1 MADIY
6 QQVAFMALRDDKGA
20 FSISVPLYVKVSDV
34 NKNGNTEE
42 EAALMH
48 RVSSVMMKHYDR
60 QIAEHIANLKKG
72 VKANGQA

>member
-1 MADIY
+1 MEEVY
-6 QQVAFMALRDDKGA
+6 QQVAFMALRDDKGV

-34 NKNGNTEE
+34 NKNGNTDE
-42 EAALMH
+42 EAAIMH

-72 VKANGQA
+72 VKANG